1 MRAVVFSLIAAA
13 VLAVIGFSVFKPDTV
28 TASGRVWA
36 SCAALAHSAPTV
48 SGEDGSAL
56 GGSPTMST
64 TTTAA
69 GGCLGRFEVSGLP
82 VRDRYVAS
90 FGPVTQSVPRAALS
104 LIELSAH

>member
-1 MRAVVFSLIAAA
+1 MRAVVFSLIAACL
-13 VLAVIGFSVFKPDTV
+13 LAVIAFSVFKPATV

-36 SCAALAHSAPTV
+36 SCAALAQSTPAV

-64 TTTAA
+64 TATAD

-90 FGPVTQSVPRAALS
+90 FGSVSRSVPRGALS
-104 LIELSAH
+104 LIELSAR